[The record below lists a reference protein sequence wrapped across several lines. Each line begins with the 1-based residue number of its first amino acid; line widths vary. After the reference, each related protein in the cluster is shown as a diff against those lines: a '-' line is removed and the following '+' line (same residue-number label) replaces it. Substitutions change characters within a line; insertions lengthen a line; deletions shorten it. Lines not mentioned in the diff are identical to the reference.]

1 MSWPYAIIMFGAIYP
16 KQLLWHFKYILQP
29 RTKASRPDETRF
41 NWRALPLPSLKRIL
55 SLALWPE
62 YQFGKTMSSCG
73 CYFSTTSM
81 TPVYRRDCRK
91 KGGQARGTIS
101 TAQYWVGNRM
111 TWTWDSGKHLPISM
125 LTSMGLELMQQG
137 QWYLTL
143 FSSYPWSCC
152 FS

>member
-1 MSWPYAIIMFGAIYP
+1 MSWPYAIIMFGAIYL

-29 RTKASRPDETRF
+29 RTKASRPDKTRF

-62 YQFGKTMSSCG
+62 YQFGKTISSCG

-91 KGGQARGTIS
+91 KRWPSKRDNQHCPIL
-101 TAQYWVGNRM
+101 
-111 TWTWDSGKHLPISM
+111 SGKENDLN
-125 LTSMGLELMQQG
+125 LG
-137 QWYLTL
+137 QWKASPYLYAHKHGIRVNAAGPMVPYTL
-143 FSSYPWSCC
+143 LQLPMIMLL
-152 FS
+152 